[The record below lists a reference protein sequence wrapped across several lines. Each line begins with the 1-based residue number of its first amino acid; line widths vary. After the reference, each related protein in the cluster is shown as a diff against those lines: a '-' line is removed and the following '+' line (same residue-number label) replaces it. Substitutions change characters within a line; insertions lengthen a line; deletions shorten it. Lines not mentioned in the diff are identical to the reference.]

1 MLVTIRQMVL
11 TLSRAVDLVGV
22 TDVFHGRRVGMMA
35 VECAKALGHDAAT
48 QHLLFDAGLLHD
60 CGVSSTKEHHVL
72 VNQFEWEGMGLH
84 CEKGYELLYGFAPL
98 AHLAPLVRHHHTHWE
113 AMPGLQIDPKLAS
126 HANLIHLVDRVDA
139 LSNQYY
145 RDESLL
151 LHVDDIRNLIHRHR
165 SRIFSPELVEAFL
178 DASAPEA
185 FWLQLDPAYA
195 PQYINEMGRFS
206 ETRVSTLVELKQF
219 ALIIAQIVDAKSHF
233 TAEHSLGVA
242 RLSRFLG
249 QLAGFS
255 GEHLDKLEIAAL
267 LHDIGK
273 LQIPDDILESHA
285 ALSPAEFAIMKKHS
299 FASYQILR
307 QVGGFEELALWAAQH
322 HESPDGSGYPF
333 RLKGEA
339 ISLEARVIKIADIYQ
354 ALAQQRPYRKPAPA
368 AEILSLL
375 RKMQADGEVDGA
387 LIDKLAAH
395 LDECHTVATAGL

>member
-1 MLVTIRQMVL
+1 
-11 TLSRAVDLVGV
+11 
-22 TDVFHGRRVGMMA
+22 
-35 VECAKALGHDAAT
+35 
-48 QHLLFDAGLLHD
+48 
-60 CGVSSTKEHHVL
+60 
-72 VNQFEWEGMGLH
+72 MGLH
-84 CEKGYELLYGFAPL
+84 CEKGYELLRGFAPL

-113 AMPGLQIDPKLAS
+113 AMPGLQIDPKVAS
-126 HANLIHLVDRVDA
+126 HANIIHLADRVDA
-139 LSNQYY
+139 LAARYY

-151 LHVDDIRNLIHRHR
+151 LHVGEIRSLIQGYRGR
-165 SRIFSPELVEAFL
+165 FFAPALVDAFL
-178 DASAPEA
+178 DVSAPEA
-185 FWLQLDPAYA
+185 FWLQLDPAYI
-195 PQYINEMGRFS
+195 PLYINEMGRFS
-206 ETRVSTLVELKQF
+206 ETRTSTLVELRQF
-219 ALIIAQIVDAKSHF
+219 ALLIAQIVDAKSHF

-273 LQIPDDILESHA
+273 LQVPDEILESHT
-285 ALSPAEFAIMKKHS
+285 ALTPAEFAIMKKHS

-339 ISLEARVIKIADIYQ
+339 ISIEARVIKIADIYQ
-354 ALAQQRPYRKPAPA
+354 ALAQQRPYRKPTSAS
-368 AEILSLL
+368 EILSLL

-395 LDECHTVATAGL
+395 LEECHTVATGAR